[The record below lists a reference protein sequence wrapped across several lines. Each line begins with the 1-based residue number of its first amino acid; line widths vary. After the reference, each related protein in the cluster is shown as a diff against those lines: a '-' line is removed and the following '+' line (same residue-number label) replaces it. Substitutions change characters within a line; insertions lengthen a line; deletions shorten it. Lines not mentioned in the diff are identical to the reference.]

1 MYVGSWGTET
11 SMVNTAQPGEEALL
25 MTAGQ
30 AQIQIIC
37 FYHKGSSE
45 KTHRA
50 GPDSGAS
57 STLNPCGESP
67 SYTVSGE
74 VWKEE

>member
-30 AQIQIIC
+30 AQIHIITA
-37 FYHKGSSE
+37 FTTKPALSRHTGLIQTQE
-45 KTHRA
+45 HL
-50 GPDSGAS
+50 PH
-57 STLNPCGESP
+57 
-67 SYTVSGE
+67 
-74 VWKEE
+74 

>member
-30 AQIQIIC
+30 AQIHII
-37 FYHKGSSE
+37 
-45 KTHRA
+45 T
-50 GPDSGAS
+50 AS
-57 STLNPCGESP
+57 TTKPALSRHTGLIQTQEHLPH
-67 SYTVSGE
+67 
-74 VWKEE
+74 